1 MNNEIRSMLLVIE
14 QNDFIDKLD
23 GVVSLVGPDGR
34 NMTTPPVT
42 NGGHLVSYHGY
53 HWLGGKT
60 NQANLDQL
68 ATCRCCD
75 RHQMYKPTIYTPW
88 NNNMAH
94 PDSRLQRRNRTRE
107 ENNDCECECRHIARM
122 ICRMCV
128 E

>member
-1 MNNEIRSMLLVIE
+1 MT
-14 QNDFIDKLD
+14 NDISAIQLEFERNDVLDKLD

-42 NGGHLVSYHGY
+42 NGGHLVSYRGY

-68 ATCRCCD
+68 ATCTCCI
-75 RHQMYKPTIYTPW
+75 RHQMYKPIRYERW
-88 NNNMAH
+88 NDNMAN
-94 PDSRLQRRNRTRE
+94 PAPRLDE
-107 ENNDCECECRHIARM
+107 EDLECQCECRHIARM
-122 ICRMCV
+122 ICRICD